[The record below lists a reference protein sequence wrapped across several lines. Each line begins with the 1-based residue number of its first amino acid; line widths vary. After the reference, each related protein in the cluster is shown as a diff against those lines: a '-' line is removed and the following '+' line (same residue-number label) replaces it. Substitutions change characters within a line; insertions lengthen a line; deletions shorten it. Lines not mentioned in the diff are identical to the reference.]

1 MVTKKAVL
9 FPFGWIRGV
18 ESDNWQLLWNPVSGV
33 FFAKGA
39 ISRKVIDLGESST
52 WIDAKAFA
60 DRILNEPKVY
70 NEFIK

>member
-1 MVTKKAVL
+1 MVSKTAVL

-18 ESDNWQLLWNPVSGV
+18 KDDNWQLLWNPVTRG

-39 ISRKVIDLGESST
+39 ISKRIVNLGESSS

-60 DRILNEPKVY
+60 DKIINEPSIY
-70 NEFIK
+70 IIK